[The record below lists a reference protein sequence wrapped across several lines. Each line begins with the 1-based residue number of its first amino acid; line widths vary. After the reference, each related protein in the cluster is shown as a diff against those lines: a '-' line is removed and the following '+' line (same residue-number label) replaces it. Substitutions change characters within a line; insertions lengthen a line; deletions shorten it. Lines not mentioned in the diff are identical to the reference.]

1 MNLYCIRDLKRE
13 IERRRFELENLRLA
27 STAPTA
33 PKLDGLPHAKPMTSR
48 PELFAQ
54 KIIDAESELAALDD
68 EFGRLSTEL
77 AFEIVRRV
85 PKPNQQRVL
94 IERYVNCLPFAGIC
108 AGMNYSDGSIYR
120 LHRHGKIAF
129 ERLDRE

>member
-1 MNLYCIRDLKRE
+1 MNLNCVRDLRRE

-33 PKLDGLPHAKPMTSR
+33 PKIDGLPKAKPMTSK
-48 PELFAQ
+48 PELFTQ
-54 KIIDAESELAALDD
+54 RILDAEAELTALDA

-94 IERYVNCLPFAGIC
+94 IERYVNCLPFAEIC
-108 AGMNYSDGSIYR
+108 TGMNYSDGSIYR